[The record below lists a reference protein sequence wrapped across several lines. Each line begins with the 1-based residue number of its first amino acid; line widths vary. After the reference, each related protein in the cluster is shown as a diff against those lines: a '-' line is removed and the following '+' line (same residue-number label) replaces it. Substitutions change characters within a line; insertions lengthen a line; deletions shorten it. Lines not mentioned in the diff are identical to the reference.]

1 MRGTARQVAM
11 AQVLYNV
18 AGLALFG
25 TLFYVEFFSD
35 TDLLHRLMERLFPR
49 PDQEAAGV
57 ALLFN
62 FVTPLAFSVAPG
74 PWARFLARHWRPS
87 ERETLARPQ
96 FLQEQALEQPA
107 TALVLAE
114 KEQLRLL
121 GWLPGH
127 LDAARAGA
135 SAADLA
141 RRRAYHEAF
150 REVAEQIRPYLT
162 QLLQQSMPAETAE
175 LLLNLQNRQEHL
187 ETLEGFAWEMLENL
201 RDHLDH
207 PGDAVRALGLRLL
220 EGFDTQL
227 LTLIAALANDDAEE
241 LAMLRTMTADRGETM
256 EGVRRGYFTG
266 GESLAPADRPRLLH
280 FTNVF
285 ERAAWTISRYAE
297 LVSDAW
303 VHSGHAAAQ

>member
-1 MRGTARQVAM
+1 
-11 AQVLYNV
+11 
-18 AGLALFG
+18 
-25 TLFYVEFFSD
+25 
-35 TDLLHRLMERLFPR
+35 
-49 PDQEAAGV
+49 
-57 ALLFN
+57 
-62 FVTPLAFSVAPG
+62 
-74 PWARFLARHWRPS
+74 
-87 ERETLARPQ
+87 
-96 FLQEQALEQPA
+96 
-107 TALVLAE
+107 VLAE

>member
-1 MRGTARQVAM
+1 
-11 AQVLYNV
+11 
-18 AGLALFG
+18 
-25 TLFYVEFFSD
+25 
-35 TDLLHRLMERLFPR
+35 
-49 PDQEAAGV
+49 
-57 ALLFN
+57 
-62 FVTPLAFSVAPG
+62 
-74 PWARFLARHWRPS
+74 
-87 ERETLARPQ
+87 
-96 FLQEQALEQPA
+96 
-107 TALVLAE
+107 
-114 KEQLRLL
+114 
-121 GWLPGH
+121 
-127 LDAARAGA
+127 
-135 SAADLA
+135 
-141 RRRAYHEAF
+141 
-150 REVAEQIRPYLT
+150 
-162 QLLQQSMPAETAE
+162 MPAETAE